1 MKELEF
7 ITLDKKE
14 KEKRSRIAS
23 KTLLRIFQVDQKFM
37 SIICIPL
44 Q

>member
-7 ITLDKKE
+7 ITLDKKN
-14 KEKRSRIAS
+14 RSKIAS
-23 KTLLRIFQVDQKFM
+23 KTLLRIFQANQKFM

-44 Q
+44 